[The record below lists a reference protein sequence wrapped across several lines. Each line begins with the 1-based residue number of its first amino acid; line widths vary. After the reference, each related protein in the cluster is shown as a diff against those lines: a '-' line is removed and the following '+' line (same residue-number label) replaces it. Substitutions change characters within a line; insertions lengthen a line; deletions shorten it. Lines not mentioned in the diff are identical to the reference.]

1 MMKQKMMANREAYR
15 YLFAIFIAKQ
25 LQLLIVK
32 FVFFF
37 LEKAEIGHTWCSVK
51 HDSASNQYRLHA

>member
-37 LEKAEIGHTWCSVK
+37 LEKAEIGHT
-51 HDSASNQYRLHA
+51 